1 MQAAAGRD
9 RIYVLTLVLTLVAI
23 CAFGVF
29 IIRDYQD
36 QGSQKVNLAR
46 LGGVSGA
53 GDASLPSTGDTG
65 SAAASGSTG
74 GTTAPGSAG
83 STGSTGSTG
92 GSSGSA
98 PVVQGSASSGSGAG
112 KVTGSSGGSSGGGGG
127 AGAAA
132 ALPGGTSPAC
142 VNGHIRIGQIV
153 AITGPLTMQTAAN
166 ATASY
171 FKKVNSQG
179 GINGCQVDFTYLD
192 DGGLDQ
198 QKAAAD
204 ARELVQEDN
213 VFAVVGGYTPI
224 TSSTTAPYFAK
235 QGVPVVGIEGISL
248 YQYNN
253 PVEYSFAC
261 GPSGFGVSILNE
273 ANRLGY
279 KKVAVFY
286 IDLDS
291 IQLSFAAMKE
301 QAAKNG
307 QQIVYSNSENIS
319 SATYGTDVVAARNAA
334 PDAVL
339 NILDANSAVR
349 EINAMASNGWY
360 PEPGGDDVVLRP
372 GGHPAGRRLV
382 QPPRPHRLRRP
393 QLLAGERQ
401 RPRGAGLDPDRGA
414 VLPGFD
420 PNTYAEGSWLAAKVF
435 TEQARKLGSNLTRA
449 SLIAA
454 LNGLRN
460 YHTGFTPDLTMT
472 PDHGPNKQILF
483 MKWDGTQFN
492 QATPFA
498 PW

>member
-29 IIRDYQD
+29 VIRDYQD
-36 QGSQKVNLAR
+36 QGSQKVGLAR
-46 LGGVSGA
+46 LGGAATG

-65 SAAASGSTG
+65 SAAAQGSTG
-74 GTTAPGSAG
+74 ASSGSAAGTSAGAAGGTSAGTAAG
-83 STGSTGSTG
+83 SSVGTSGGTRGGSVAPTGSTGSG
-92 GSSGSA
+92 AGSA
-98 PVVQGSASSGSGAG
+98 PVPAPVAG
-112 KVTGSSGGSSGGGGG
+112 
-127 AGAAA
+127 
-132 ALPGGTSPAC
+132 PGGTSPAC

-166 ATASY
+166 ATAAY

-204 ARELVQEDN
+204 ARELVQQDN

-261 GPSGFGVSILNE
+261 GPAGFGVSILNE

-291 IQLSFAAMKE
+291 IQLSFANMKE

-307 QQIVYSNSENIS
+307 QQIVYSNAENIS
-319 SATYGTDVVAARNAA
+319 SATYGTDVVAARNAN
-334 PDAVL
+334 PDVVL

-360 PEPGGDDVVLRP
+360 PNLVGTTSSSDPVVIQQGAAWFNHPGHIVYAARNYW
-372 GGHPAGRRLV
+372 PANANVPEV
-382 QPPRPHRLRRP
+382 QDWL
-393 QLLAGERQ
+393 QTEGQ
-401 RPRGAGLDPDRGA
+401 YF
-414 VLPGFD
+414 PGFD

-435 TEQARKLGSNLTRA
+435 TETARKLGSGLTRA
-449 SLIAA
+449 SLINA
-454 LNGLRN
+454 LNSMRN

-472 PDHGPNKQILF
+472 PDHGPNKQILY

-492 QATPFA
+492 QATPFG

>member
-29 IIRDYQD
+29 VIRDYQD
-36 QGSQKVNLAR
+36 QGSQKVGLAR
-46 LGGVSGA
+46 LGGGTA
-53 GDASLPSTGDTG
+53 AQGDSSLPSTGDTG
-65 SAAASGSTG
+65 SAAAQGTTGTAGSSAGSSAGSVG
-74 GTTAPGSAG
+74 GTSPGGSAG
-83 STGSTGSTG
+83 TSAGSAG
-92 GSSGSA
+92 GSSAGSVA
-98 PVVQGSASSGSGAG
+98 RAG
-112 KVTGSSGGSSGGGGG
+112 NG

-132 ALPGGTSPAC
+132 PVPAPVAGPGGTSPAC

-204 ARELVQEDN
+204 ARELVQQDN

-235 QGVPVVGIEGISL
+235 QGVPLVGSEGISL

-253 PVEYSFAC
+253 PVIYSFAC

-291 IQLSFAAMKE
+291 IQLSFAALKE

-307 QQIVYSNSENIS
+307 QEIVYSNNENIS
-319 SATYGTDVVAARNAA
+319 SATYGTDVVAARNAN
-334 PDAVL
+334 PDVVL

-360 PEPGGDDVVLRP
+360 PNLVGTTSSSDPVVIQQGAAWFNHPGHTVYAARNYW
-372 GGHPAGRRLV
+372 PANANVPEV
-382 QPPRPHRLRRP
+382 QDWI
-393 QLLAGERQ
+393 QTEGQ
-401 RPRGAGLDPDRGA
+401 YF
-414 VLPGFD
+414 PGFD
-420 PNTYAEGSWLAAKVF
+420 PNTYAEGSWLAAKIF
-435 TEQARKLGSNLTRA
+435 TEQARKLGSGLTRA
-449 SLIAA
+449 SLINA
-454 LNGLRN
+454 LNNLRN

-472 PDHGPNKQILF
+472 PDHGPNKQILY

>member
-1 MQAAAGRD
+1 
-9 RIYVLTLVLTLVAI
+9 
-23 CAFGVF
+23 
-29 IIRDYQD
+29 
-36 QGSQKVNLAR
+36 
-46 LGGVSGA
+46 
-53 GDASLPSTGDTG
+53 
-65 SAAASGSTG
+65 
-74 GTTAPGSAG
+74 
-83 STGSTGSTG
+83 
-92 GSSGSA
+92 
-98 PVVQGSASSGSGAG
+98 
-112 KVTGSSGGSSGGGGG
+112 
-127 AGAAA
+127 
-132 ALPGGTSPAC
+132 

-171 FKKVNSQG
+171 FKKVNREG

-204 ARELVQEDN
+204 ARELVQQDN

-261 GPSGFGVSILNE
+261 GPAGFGVSILNE

-291 IQLSFAAMKE
+291 IQLSFANMKE
-301 QAAKNG
+301 QAARNG
-307 QQIVYSNSENIS
+307 QEIVYSNAENIS
-319 SATYGTDVVAARNAA
+319 SATYGTDVVAARNAN
-334 PDAVL
+334 PDVVL

-360 PEPGGDDVVLRP
+360 PNLVGTTSSSDPVVIQQGAAWFNHPGHIVYAARNYW
-372 GGHPAGRRLV
+372 PANANVPEV
-382 QPPRPHRLRRP
+382 QEWI
-393 QLLAGERQ
+393 QTEGEYF
-401 RPRGAGLDPDRGA
+401 
-414 VLPGFD
+414 PGFD

-435 TEQARKLGSNLTRA
+435 TEMARKLGSGLTRA
-449 SLIAA
+449 SLIGA
-454 LNGLRN
+454 LNSMRN

-472 PDHGPNKQILF
+472 PDHGPNKQILY